1 MSMTRAPRGLA
12 TLALLKTR
20 FDQGHDHLGL
30 LEPFVADALVHY
42 RGETLLP
49 RDIKPILESR
59 TGLNVPVDTLRT
71 VLSRFVP
78 RGLLRREGGR
88 FLVLGG
94 NFPDP
99 GLDSTRAQI
108 ESQQLSLGQ
117 AFRRFGMEHGTSI
130 SSDADALAMLAR
142 FIGDNKVPL
151 LLQEPLPDSPLERS
165 ALNRKLTRLVARFIT
180 DPRSN
185 SKELRSSL
193 EGLVE
198 GMVLQD
204 TLLLSDL
211 ATVGERFRDVLVVM
225 DSGILF
231 TALGLTGVASGM
243 AAKEGLTL
251 LREAGARTVAF
262 DCTVAEMQRILAL
275 YEERIATAEGRLS
288 LRPTELTRHMLTS
301 RLSPSDVRTISA
313 TLEKRLAAE
322 GVTIVEVPKHEI
334 RQTRDEE
341 ALAVALRSAREP
353 ISDSRPRILHDID
366 CVAGVLT
373 LRAGRTST
381 TIERSGAIFCSMS

>member
-1 MSMTRAPRGLA
+1 MTRAPRGLA

-211 ATVGERFRDVLVVM
+211 ATVGERFRD
-225 DSGILF
+225 
-231 TALGLTGVASGM
+231 
-243 AAKEGLTL
+243 L
-251 LREAGARTVAF
+251 LRRGQSSHGLARSY
-262 DCTVAEMQRILAL
+262 RGR
-275 YEERIATAEGRLS
+275 ERHG
-288 LRPTELTRHMLTS
+288 
-301 RLSPSDVRTISA
+301 
-313 TLEKRLAAE
+313 
-322 GVTIVEVPKHEI
+322 G
-334 RQTRDEE
+334 
-341 ALAVALRSAREP
+341 
-353 ISDSRPRILHDID
+353 
-366 CVAGVLT
+366 
-373 LRAGRTST
+373 
-381 TIERSGAIFCSMS
+381 